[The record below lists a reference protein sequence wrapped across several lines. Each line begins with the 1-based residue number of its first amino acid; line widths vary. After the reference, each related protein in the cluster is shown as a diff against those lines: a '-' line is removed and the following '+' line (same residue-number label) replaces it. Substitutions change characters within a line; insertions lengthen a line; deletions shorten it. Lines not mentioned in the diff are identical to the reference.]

1 MIRDSVGL
9 FVEEGRLTGVV
20 VGGRD
25 RLVHF
30 VVEAA
35 EDPAGALD
43 AELRARALRVPY
55 IGLGLDRRGVVV
67 KVLELPSGS
76 AGDLGQMVSF
86 ELERHVPFP
95 VDEVCSSWIEL
106 PPEAGQARRVL
117 VTAVGR
123 RSLDRP
129 LDLLARAKRRPAAI
143 MVASHELPGL
153 LSRALPS
160 RRAVW
165 AHRHGS
171 RTDLLLLMGSTLL
184 MSRSVAVADPLGL
197 AGEIRRSLPLVNWE
211 QCDVVWLSGDDAA
224 AWTSDHDLATALDT
238 PVSTPPYDVR
248 RSGVIAA
255 LPSESHGG
263 GLLALAAA
271 IGARRPAFDLLPT
284 ALRPWKL
291 TRPHL
296 VTAGIVCATALLG
309 LTFVITHVVLSE
321 RYLGR
326 VNDEIRRLD
335 PQAKAVDTLAAER
348 DRTRRLLAGLDSA
361 RRASLPA
368 LPILQDLTE
377 TLPVTAWL
385 QTVNM
390 DQEGVELIGQADAA
404 SQLIPVLEASRWLE
418 RVEFTSPVTQLQGR
432 EQFRIRAAWEAQP
445 PAPPAGGR

>member
-20 VGGRD
+20 LGGRD
-25 RLVHF
+25 RLAHF
-30 VVEAA
+30 VVEGA

-43 AELRARALRVPY
+43 AELRARALRAPR
-55 IGLGLDRRGVVV
+55 IGLGLDRRAVVV
-67 KVLELPSGS
+67 KALDLPGGSG
-76 AGDLGQMVSF
+76 GDLGQMVSF

-95 VDEVCSSWIEL
+95 ADEICSSWVEL
-106 PPEAGQARRVL
+106 PPEAGQSRRVL

-153 LSRALPS
+153 LPRALPS

-171 RTDLLLLMGSTLL
+171 RTDLLLLVGATLL
-184 MSRSVAVADPLGL
+184 MSRSVAVADPLAL
-197 AGEIRRSLPLVNWE
+197 AKEIRRSLPLVNWE
-211 QCDVVWLSGDDAA
+211 QCDVVWLSGDESA
-224 AWTSDHDLATALDT
+224 AWTSDVDLAAELGA
-238 PVSTPPYDVR
+238 PVSTPPYDAR
-248 RSGVIAA
+248 PSGVIAA
-255 LPSESHGG
+255 LPQESHGG
-263 GLLALAAA
+263 SLLALAAA
-271 IGARRPAFDLLPT
+271 LGARRPAFELLPP

-291 TRPHL
+291 TRPRL
-296 VTAGIVCATALLG
+296 VTAGIVCATVLLG
-309 LTFVITHVVLSE
+309 IAFAVTHVVLSE

-335 PQAKAVDTLAAER
+335 PQAKGIETLVAER

-368 LPILQDLTE
+368 LPILRDLTE

-385 QTVNM
+385 QTVSM
-390 DQEGVELIGQADAA
+390 DQEGVELIGQAEAA
-404 SQLIPVLEASRWLE
+404 SQLIPLLEGSRWLE

-445 PAPPAGGR
+445 PAPPAGSR